1 LQNLQNCAQPPLA
14 FVSDHRYVQR
24 ITFPTTHTEHDMAD
38 ENIHTEAEIKAAAEG
53 LLQWAKEHGG
63 VLAVAAMFGDDDGPI
78 AATRPEAVV
87 AGALA
92 HFNELEIAVLIAQL
106 DVAVLLMLGQIA
118 ASAEMG
124 EANFRKIVNRT
135 RQQMLAEEG
144 LDLCDDCG
152 R

>member
-1 LQNLQNCAQPPLA
+1 LQNCAKPFLA
-14 FVSDHRYVQR
+14 FAPSHRYVQR
-24 ITFPTTHTEHDMAD
+24 ITYPTTPTEHDMAD

-63 VLAVAAMFGDDDGPI
+63 VLAVAAMFGEDDGPI

-87 AGALA
+87 AGALG
-92 HFNELEIAVLIAQL
+92 HLNELEIAVLIAQL